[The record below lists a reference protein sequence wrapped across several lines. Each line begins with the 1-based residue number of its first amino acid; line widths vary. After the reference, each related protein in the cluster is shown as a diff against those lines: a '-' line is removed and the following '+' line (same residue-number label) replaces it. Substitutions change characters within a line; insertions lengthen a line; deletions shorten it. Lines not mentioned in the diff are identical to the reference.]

1 MERGILDG
9 YIQFEALE
17 ASKIGILDIRVD
29 GQLFF
34 ETKLIGDGE
43 AFDSGDGLPKAEVVE
58 FG

>member
-1 MERGILDG
+1 MESGILDG
-9 YIQFEALE
+9 YVQFEALE
-17 ASKIGILDIRVD
+17 ALKIGIFEIRVD

-34 ETKLIGDGE
+34 ETELIGNGE